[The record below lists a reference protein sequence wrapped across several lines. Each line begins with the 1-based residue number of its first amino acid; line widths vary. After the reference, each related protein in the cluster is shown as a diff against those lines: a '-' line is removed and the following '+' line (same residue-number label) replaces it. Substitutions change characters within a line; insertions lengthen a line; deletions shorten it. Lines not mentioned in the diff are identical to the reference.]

1 MASFI
6 FGISGKNI
14 VEFLQNCCLK
24 TKSLTHKYSIVFA
37 KLWKTKTKTKK
48 HNTIFNPIKQEPH
61 PKKENENIRFRNNG
75 QMNEFPLRFVRE

>member
-6 FGISGKNI
+6 CGISGKNI
-14 VEFLQNCCLK
+14 VDFLQNCCLK
-24 TKSLTHKYSIVFA
+24 TKSLIHKYSIVFA
-37 KLWKTKTKTKK
+37 KLWEKNKKK
-48 HNTIFNPIKQEPH
+48 HNTIFNTIKQERH